1 MAERFSGNTKETIYN
16 IVSKTGTTIGYY
28 NQLYGGFYQGFFKL
42 FGYDYEVFPTR
53 TNEGWTVEM
62 LLRARQEDQ
71 YVPTTGQTTLNLT
84 YPENTN
90 TFFYFGTRA
99 ENKYYHHASGSP
111 ASDSGYTRVTSVL
124 EGCLKTCACSNTGIT
139 YSRCVEVYEP
149 LVYTAQHN
157 TTCNCGCNGTT
168 QVPNNDKD
176 PLYDSM
182 SNSFSLRLS
191 GDPANPKVC
200 VKVLTFTGGC
210 VTTGTCPT
218 TGITYQTGYTIT
230 EHCSTNTIFNY
241 CSTDNPLY
249 LNKEHWFLVDCVWER
264 STYYDTCDLY
274 YRGGLGLISDT
285 EYVDSLSQ
293 NTILLIQ
300 PPITHEGS
308 PPAEQVEIV
317 NLNERWLIERSDRLG
332 SLKIFVNGKLLFVIN
347 GFEEVIPRALNTEK
361 EKQLGVPFNISW
373 GGGTQG
379 LRESTTF
386 EECPTSLT
394 GMTYIQDPEVM
405 PNQTLSGT
413 SLSALTTNILIEPT
427 FGGSFDGAI
436 SQFRMYTEPLSVPEI
451 LHNFDILKP
460 DFKLFDFRCPDC
472 TDDLIND
479 ITYNKQ
485 QFQITFFSTEF
496 INYSY
501 DLYYTPESGSSR
513 TFIGFYNTYDNF
525 PNTIN
530 FIFSP
535 IFPENGF
542 GTYYFYFIDIDQ
554 TIAVVVSSLDNVLL
568 VSPGVFLYV
577 GGNGDFLIV

>member
-285 EYVDSLSQ
+285 EYVDSLSN

-379 LRESTTF
+379 LRESLTF
-386 EECPTSLT
+386 TGCPTTLT
-394 GMTYIQDPEVM
+394 GLTYTQDPEVM
-405 PNQTLSGT
+405 PNETLSGT

-472 TDDLIND
+472 IDDLIND

-501 DLYYTPESGSSR
+501 DLYYTPESGSTR
-513 TFIGFYNTYDNF
+513 TFVGFYNTYDNF
-525 PNTIN
+525 PNTVS
-530 FIFSP
+530 FILSP

-542 GTYYFYFIDIDQ
+542 GTYYFYFRDIDQ

>member
-16 IVSKTGTTIGYY
+16 IVSKTGNTIGYY

-62 LLRARQEDQ
+62 LLRARQEDE
-71 YVPTTGQTTLNLT
+71 YIPTTGQTTLNLT

-124 EGCLKTCACSNTGIT
+124 EGCLKTCACSNTGVT

-157 TTCNCGCNGTT
+157 TTCDCGCNATT
-168 QVPNNDKD
+168 NVPNNDKD

-191 GDPANPKVC
+191 GDPSNPKVC

-230 EHCSTNTIFNY
+230 EYCSTNTIFNY

-300 PPITHEGS
+300 PPITQEGS
-308 PPAEQVEIV
+308 APAEQVEIV

-347 GFEEVIPRALNTEK
+347 GFEEVIPRALNTDK

-460 DFKLFDFRCPDC
+460 NFKLFDFRCPDC

-479 ITYNKQ
+479 ITYDKLQ
-485 QFQITFFSTEF
+485 YQITFFSTEF

-501 DLYYTPESGSSR
+501 DLYYTPEGGSTR
-513 TFIGFYNTYDNF
+513 TFVGFYNTYDNF
-525 PNTIN
+525 PNTIS
-530 FIFSP
+530 FILSP

-542 GTYYFYFIDIDQ
+542 GTYYFYFRDIDQ

-568 VSPGVFLYV
+568 VSPGIFLYV
-577 GGNGDFLIV
+577 GGGDNYLVV